1 MTLFDGA
8 REQNTLSR
16 RCLRLIWRW
25 AGILML
31 GSMAGLAP
39 YVPPPPPPPPPRI
52 EARAEDG
59 DLAGDE
65 DEP

>member
-1 MTLFDGA
+1 M
-8 REQNTLSR
+8 R
-16 RCLRLIWRW
+16 RLWRSIIRW
-25 AGILML
+25 AGIIML
-31 GSMAGLAP
+31 GSVAGLAP

-59 DLAGDE
+59 DYADDE